1 MTVKIDVKS
10 NIKSFT
16 KNLNSFARKQ
26 VPNATRSTLNETAF
40 QLKDHIVKKIFPKSF
55 KMRNKR
61 FPNLL
66 FKFKKATRVIF

>member
-16 KNLNSFARKQ
+16 KNLDAFARKQ

-40 QLKDHIVKKIFPKSF
+40 KLKDHIVKK
-55 KMRNKR
+55 
-61 FPNLL
+61 
-66 FKFKKATRVIF
+66 TR